1 MVTCFQ
7 ILAKIT
13 KLHKRRK
20 QREKQRE
27 SVCACVCVGCIFAY
41 TRLHRIW
48 ALLPR
53 SSHTQCCNLIIVLCC
68 FGKNVA
74 MRGEGEKKD
83 CFTELEFH
91 AFKDDIYNPYQT

>member
-27 SVCACVCVGCIFAY
+27 SVCACVRAAFLPTHGY
-41 TRLHRIW
+41 TGSGHCFLDPHTLSVVI
-48 ALLPR
+48 LL
-53 SSHTQCCNLIIVLCC
+53 LCC